1 MDHRA
6 DTYID
11 GTWVENNGEDVI
23 AVIDPSTGQC
33 VATVRESATE
43 DMDRAVEAA
52 RRARPVLRAMEPA
65 DRAAL
70 LERVADHLETRLD
83 ELAELISSEMGMPRK
98 HCANY
103 QVRTAVG
110 TFRNT
115 ARAVADVDF
124 SAPLDGPAPSGG
136 STVLREPVGVVAAM
150 TPWNFPLLQTA
161 AKIGPA
167 LAAGCPV
174 VLKPSEVAPLDAFIL
189 AEAFDA
195 AGAPPGSFN
204 LLFGNG
210 LHVGEYLARHPGT
223 AMVSLTGSTRAGRR
237 VAEVAAGSIKRVTLE
252 LGGKSA
258 AVVLPDGDLAAA
270 VERVVRT
277 VLINTGQT
285 CTALSRLLVPFQ
297 SLPEAEQ
304 LVAAAMAGYRIGPS
318 GDPDADV
325 GPLASWNQKH
335 RVTEATERALVDGAR
350 TIWSYPDAQLPRDG
364 YFTSPT
370 AFTVNDPRIALA
382 QQEVFGPVLA
392 VIPYVDEDEA
402 VSIANGTPYGLAGA
416 VWSADEERALRFAE
430 RMEAGSIEING
441 APFNGLAPFGGYKQ
455 SGYGRELG
463 AFGITQ
469 FTELKA
475 IQRHTASG
483 ASATNGARAR

>member
-11 GTWVENNGEDVI
+11 GKWVENNGEDVI

-52 RRARPVLRAMEPA
+52 NRARPVLREMPPEE
-65 DRAAL
+65 RAAL
-70 LERVADHLETRLD
+70 LERVADEVEARLP
-83 ELAELISSEMGMPRK
+83 ELAELISSEMGMPVK

-103 QVRTAVG
+103 QVRTAIG

-115 ARAVADVDF
+115 ANAIADVDF
-124 SAPLDGPAPSGG
+124 VAPLRGSAPNGR

-150 TPWNFPLLQTA
+150 TPWNFPVLQTA

-174 VLKPSEVAPLDAFIL
+174 VLKPSEVAPMDAFLL
-189 AEAFDA
+189 ADAFDA

-204 LLFGNG
+204 VLFGNG
-210 LHVGEYLARHPGT
+210 LHVGEYLARHPGVS
-223 AMVSLTGSTRAGRR
+223 MVSLTGSTRAGRR
-237 VAEVAAGSIKRVTLE
+237 VAEVAAGSVKRVTLE

-258 AVVLPDGDLAAA
+258 AVVLPDGDLAGA

-297 SLPEAEQ
+297 SLPEVEE
-304 LVAAAMAGYRIGPS
+304 LVAAAMASYRVGPS
-318 GDPDADV
+318 VDPDADL

-335 RVTEATERALVDGAR
+335 RVTEHVERALLDGAR
-350 TIWSYPDAQLPRDG
+350 TIWSHPDAELPKDG
-364 YFTSPT
+364 FFFAPT
-370 AFTVNDPRIALA
+370 AFAVSDPRIALA

-392 VIPYVDEDEA
+392 VIPYVEEDEA
-402 VSIANGTPYGLAGA
+402 LSIANGTPYGLAGA
-416 VWSADEERALRFAE
+416 VWSEDEEHALRFAE
-430 RMEAGSIEING
+430 GMEAGSIEING

-463 AFGITQ
+463 ASGIIQ

-475 IQRHTASG
+475 IQRHKAGT
-483 ASATNGARAR
+483 R